1 MYSGR
6 MLNRIRL
13 VAIASLFF
21 ASPALAQTV
30 LDGKGALAEYDAGM
44 AAIEA
49 EEFETARVHLD
60 RACQWGVAVAC
71 HNLGILWTNGKGGPK
86 DMSKA
91 RPLFQ
96 TGCDGKYAGETPG
109 DACFNYA
116 LALEKGWG
124 GAQDLSGARNYYLK
138 GCSTDQQY
146 ACFNA
151 GNMQMQGIGGDVDDA
166 GAFASYDKACGL
178 DIGDACY
185 NAAFLIVKKRATG
198 TAEKGFTH
206 YKTRACE
213 LGVEK
218 VC

>member
-1 MYSGR
+1 

-13 VAIASLFF
+13 VAIATLFF

>member
-1 MYSGR
+1 

-13 VAIASLFF
+13 VVIATLFF

-30 LDGKGALAEYDAGM
+30 LDGKGALAEFDAGM
-44 AAIEA
+44 AALE
-49 EEFETARVHLD
+49 
-60 RACQWGVAVAC
+60 ACQWGVAAAC
-71 HNLGILWTNGKGGPK
+71 HNLAILWTNGKGGPK
-86 DMSKA
+86 DMSRA

-96 TGCDGKYAGETPG
+96 TGCDGKYGGKNPE
-109 DACFNYA
+109 DACFNFA
-116 LALEKGWG
+116 LTLEKGWG
-124 GAQDLSGARNYYLK
+124 GAQDLTGARNYYLK
-138 GCSTDQQY
+138 ACSIGQQF

-178 DIGDACY
+178 DIGDGCY

-198 TAEKGFTH
+198 TAEKGFAH